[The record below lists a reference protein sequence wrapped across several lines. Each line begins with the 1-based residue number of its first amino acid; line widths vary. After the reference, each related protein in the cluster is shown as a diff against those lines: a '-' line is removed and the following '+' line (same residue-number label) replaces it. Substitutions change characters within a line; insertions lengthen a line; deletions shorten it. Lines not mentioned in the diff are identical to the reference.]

1 MADGEG
7 GGSDESVKLAIA
19 LSVLRSKVLKSR
31 NDASPSQSHSLRW
44 KLKAKE
50 RKQEILRLREDLRE
64 ALDAAASSNSD
75 LFPQTASCKCY
86 FFHNLGQ
93 FNPNSYP
100 SHTRF
105 NDVLRRRFLRQV
117 HFKERRRRIESSSS
131 SSQQRISFG
140 LSEEDETEQLRASV
154 DFLVEFC
161 ESSSPVG
168 DSKFSNLVHQAV
180 DFILDSL
187 KKLLST
193 GRNLELI
200 EGIINS
206 LVTRLVRQMSS
217 QEKES
222 QHIDTDAQFYI
233 QHLIRKLG
241 NETYIGQRA
250 MLSVSQRILMLAEH
264 LLFSDP
270 FDDSFPD
277 MHECMFRM
285 IQLIEFLVSDYLLE
299 WSKAEDFDNML
310 LEDWVASFIQARKAI
325 ELLESRNGLYMLYMD
340 RITGELAKLV
350 DQVSSLRKLK
360 PDIFNGLF
368 H

>member
-1 MADGEG
+1 MGDGEG

-31 NDASPSQSHSLRW
+31 NDSSPSQSHNLRW

-50 RKQEILRLREDLRE
+50 RKQEILRLREYLRE
-64 ALDAAASSNSD
+64 AQDAAASSNSD
-75 LFPQTASCKCY
+75 LFPQTASCNCY
-86 FFHNLGQ
+86 FFHNFGQ
-93 FNPNSYP
+93 FNPNP
-100 SHTRF
+100 SPSNARF
-105 NDVLRRRFLRQV
+105 NDVLRRRFLRHV

-131 SSQQRISFG
+131 SQQWISLG
-140 LSEEDETEQLRASV
+140 LTEEVEIEQLRASV
-154 DFLVEFC
+154 DFLLELC
-161 ESSSPVG
+161 ETSSPVD
-168 DSKFSNLVHQAV
+168 DSKFANLVHQAV

-187 KKLLST
+187 KKLVPM
-193 GRNLELI
+193 GRNLELV

-241 NETYIGQRA
+241 SEAYIGQRA
-250 MLSVSQRILMLAEH
+250 MLSVSQGILMLAEH

-299 WSKAEDFDNML
+299 WSKADNFDNML
-310 LEDWVASFIQARKAI
+310 LEDWVASFIQARKAM
-325 ELLESRNGLYMLYMD
+325 ELLENRNGLYMLYMD

-350 DQVSSLRKLK
+350 GRVSSHPKIK
-360 PDIFNGLF
+360 QDIFNDLF

>member
-1 MADGEG
+1 MADGDG

-19 LSVLRSKVLKSR
+19 LSVLRSKVLKTT

-64 ALDAAASSNSD
+64 ALDATASSNSD

-93 FNPNSYP
+93 LNPNPNP

-117 HFKERRRRIESSSS
+117 HFKERRRRIESSF

-140 LSEEDETEQLRASV
+140 LTEEDETEQLRASV

-161 ESSSPVG
+161 ESSSHVD
-168 DSKFSNLVHQAV
+168 DSKFANLVHQAV

-187 KKLLST
+187 KILLSM
-193 GRNLELI
+193 GKNLELV

-222 QHIDTDAQFYI
+222 QHNDTNAQFYI
-233 QHLIRKLG
+233 QHLIRKIG
-241 NETYIGQRA
+241 SETYIGQRA

-285 IQLIEFLVSDYLLE
+285 IQLIEFLVSDCLLE
-299 WSKAEDFDNML
+299 WLKAENFDNML

-350 DQVSSLRKLK
+350 GRVSSHPKLK
-360 PDIFNGLF
+360 QDIFNGLF
-368 H
+368 C